1 MTKEK
6 PKPYKEEWYAQW
18 DEKTLSD
25 LEIKGMYY
33 RENLKQA
40 IKRLKEKEIV
50 APHMSEEFKLGMMY
64 AIKIYRKETDK
75 IFGDK
80 LTK

>member
-6 PKPYKEEWYAQW
+6 PKPYKEEWLAQW
-18 DEKTLSD
+18 DEQTLSD

-40 IKRLKEKEIV
+40 IKRLKEEIGIKEINR
-50 APHMSEEFKLGMMY
+50 EEWGFIFIDQL
-64 AIKIYRKETDK
+64 INK